1 MPSRYDDVMSLSVR
15 RGFLWPSADL
25 YGGFAGF
32 YDYGHRGARLKRK
45 WEDLWTGYFLGLGDN
60 YHLIDTTTILPEA
73 SLKASGHVD
82 HFTDI
87 LVTCTKC
94 KESFRGDH
102 LIEAVTH
109 EEAEGLTPAEVDAK
123 IIELKIRCP
132 KCKGVLGPSRP
143 FNMMFPVGVGPLGQD
158 RAYLRPETA
167 QGVFLNFKREFEA
180 LRRRLPLGLAIVGRA
195 YRNEISPRQ
204 GAYRLREFVQAELQI
219 FFDPAT
225 FGAQLPVDSV
235 RDERLRVAMA
245 GEKHEPTATDRAASD
260 LIRGGL
266 PGFYVYHMALVQRFY
281 LDRLRVPRDRF
292 RFAELDERE
301 HAFYNKVHFDIQVRQ
316 DSLGGFKEVGGVHY
330 RADHDL
336 SGHAQAS
343 GRDLSVPV
351 ADRKVVPHVLELS
364 FGVDR
369 NVWALLDLDY
379 ELAGERAVLHLP
391 PALAPVD
398 VGVFPLLSKA
408 GLPERADALYRDLRP
423 GFDAF
428 YDETGSIGKRYA
440 RMDEIGTPFC
450 VTVDHTTL
458 EDGTVTLR
466 ERDTSGQV
474 RVPGTSVA
482 AMVRDLIEG
491 RRDFRS
497 IGAAVAR
504 P

>member
-15 RGFLWPSADL
+15 RGFLWPAVDL
-25 YGGFAGF
+25 YGGFSGF

-143 FNMMFPVGVGPLGQD
+143 FNMMFPVGIGPLGQD

-204 GAYRLREFVQAELQI
+204 GVYRMREFVQAELQI
-219 FFDPAT
+219 FFDPAG
-225 FGAQLPVDSV
+225 FDAQLPVDSV
-235 RDERLRVAMA
+235 RGESLRVAMA
-245 GEKHEPTATDRAASD
+245 GEKHVPGARDRTAAD
-260 LIRGGL
+260 LIGSGL
-266 PGFYVYHMALVQRFY
+266 PAFYVYHMVAVQRFY
-281 LDRLRVPRDRF
+281 LDRLLVPRDRF
-292 RFAELDERE
+292 RFAELGEGER
-301 HAFYNKVHFDIQVRQ
+301 AFYNKVHFDIQVRQ

-330 RADHDL
+330 RTDHDL
-336 SGHAQAS
+336 SGHAAAS
-343 GRDLSVPV
+343 KEDLSVPLG
-351 ADRKVVPHVLELS
+351 DRKVLPHVLELS

-369 NVWALLDLDY
+369 NLWALLDVTY
-379 ELAGERAVLHLP
+379 ELGKGRAVLRLP

-398 VGVFPLLSKA
+398 VGVFPLLSKS
-408 GLPERADALYRDLRP
+408 GMPERAEALYRDLRS
-423 GFDAF
+423 GLDAF

-466 ERDTSGQV
+466 ERDSTGQI
-474 RVPGTSVA
+474 RVPARALGA
-482 AMVRDLIEG
+482 ALQDLI
-491 RRDFRS
+491 
-497 IGAAVAR
+497 GARTKFADVGPAVAR
-504 P
+504 D